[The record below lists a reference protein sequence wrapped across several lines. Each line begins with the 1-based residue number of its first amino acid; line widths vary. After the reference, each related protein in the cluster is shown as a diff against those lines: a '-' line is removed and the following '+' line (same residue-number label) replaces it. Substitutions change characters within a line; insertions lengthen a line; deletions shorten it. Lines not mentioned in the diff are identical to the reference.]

1 MKLYD
6 VMADIAGAKITGTPE
21 TEIKGIAYS
30 SLQVSDGFLFA
41 AFKGE
46 KADGNDF
53 IDDALSKGA
62 SAVLSENP
70 APNGFTTPWI
80 QAEDAREV
88 LAFCA
93 ANFYGHPSR
102 EMKTVGITGTK
113 GKTTISYLLESICS
127 QAGFKPGV
135 IGTISY
141 RGPGLKIEAKRT
153 TPEAPDLQE
162 MMNIMRKNG
171 GTHCLLEVSSHSLD
185 FKRVEGIGFDVAVFT
200 NLSGEHMD
208 YHQNMDIYFE
218 AKKRLF
224 FIGEKNRIAVVNTDD
239 PWGEKLKSILSFE
252 VISYGLNS
260 TAMVQAEKYSYQ
272 DDGIQM
278 QVKFP
283 AGTMTLISPLLGRPN
298 VYNILAAVSAAISL
312 DIPIPQIEEG
322 VRALKGIPGRF
333 QRVEN
338 DRDFKI
344 FVDYAHTDDALK
356 NLLETANDLNPRRT
370 IVVFGAGGDR
380 DKSKRFRMGEVAGRL
395 ADWSIITSDNPR
407 SEDPLAIISE
417 IERGIQ
423 KTGHNSYEIIPDRR
437 EAISKA
443 LEIGEKDDCILIAG
457 KGHENYQII
466 KETVTSFDDVL
477 VVKDLLETRENT

>member
-1 MKLYD
+1 MKLFD
-6 VMADIAGAKITGTPE
+6 VMAEIPGVILTGTPE
-21 TEIKGIAYS
+21 IEIKGIAYS
-30 SLQVSDGFLFA
+30 SLQVADGFLFA
-41 AFKGE
+41 ALKGE
-46 KADGNDF
+46 KVDGNDF
-53 IDDALSKGA
+53 IDDALNKGA
-62 SAVLSENP
+62 SAVLSEKP
-70 APNGFTTPWI
+70 VPKGFTTPWI
-80 QAEDAREV
+80 QARDAREV

-113 GKTTISYLLESICS
+113 GKTTITYLLESIIS
-127 QAGFKPGV
+127 QAGYNPGV

-141 RGPGLKIEAKRT
+141 RGPGLKIEANRT

-208 YHQNMDIYFE
+208 YHQNMDNYFE

-224 FIGEKNRIAVVNTDD
+224 FIGEKNRIAVVNADD
-239 PWGEKLKSILSFE
+239 PWGEKLKSILASG

-260 TAMVQAEKYSYQ
+260 TAMVRAEKYSFQ
-272 DDGIQM
+272 EDGIQM
-278 QVKFP
+278 RVKFP

-298 VYNILAAVSAAISL
+298 VYNILAAVATAIFL
-312 DIPIPQIEEG
+312 NVPLPQIKEG
-322 VRALKGIPGRF
+322 VQALKGIPGRF

-338 DRDFKI
+338 NRDLKI

-380 DKSKRFRMGEVAGRL
+380 DKSKRPRMGEVAGRL

-423 KTGHNSYEIIPDRR
+423 KTGHNHYEIIPDRR
-437 EAISKA
+437 EAIAKA
-443 LEIGEKDDCILIAG
+443 LEIGKKDDCILIAG

-477 VVKDLLETRENT
+477 VVRELLEARENT